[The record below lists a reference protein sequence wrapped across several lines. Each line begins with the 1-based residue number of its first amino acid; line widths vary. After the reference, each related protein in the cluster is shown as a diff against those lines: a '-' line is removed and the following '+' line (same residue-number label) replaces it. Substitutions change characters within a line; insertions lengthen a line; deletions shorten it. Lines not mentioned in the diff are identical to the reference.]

1 MASVESRPTPT
12 PRRAARR
19 GRAAFITGQI
29 PMRTGLTTVGMP
41 GALQGI
47 QAEDPTLAD
56 LLKPA
61 GLYDAQIGKNHL
73 GDSTGT
79 PIHPIAV
86 AEGRG

>member
-1 MASVESRPTPT
+1 
-12 PRRAARR
+12 
-19 GRAAFITGQI
+19 
-29 PMRTGLTTVGMP
+29 MRTGLTTVGMP

-73 GDSTGT
+73 GDSTEPQSIRLQWRKGEDEDDRLAALRA
-79 PIHPIAV
+79 PRRLRAAP
-86 AEGRG
+86 R